1 MKVKELI
8 ELLSKQNQ
16 ELEVVLGED
25 WEDVDTIREDD
36 NNGIQQ
42 PVIVI
47 N

>member
-8 ELLSKQNQ
+8 ELLSKQRQ
-16 ELEVVLGED
+16 DLEVVLGED
-25 WEDVDTIREDD
+25 WQDIDVVKEDD

-42 PVIVI
+42 PVVVI